1 MQITNEIVINVQEI
15 EPKLRHLT
23 IFQTFDRLALGES
36 LLIHN
41 NHDPKP
47 VYHQL
52 YERRGDSFTWEYL
65 REGPECWDIRV
76 TKTADFT
83 PGIYMTQEDEIVV
96 SVPEIE
102 PQFKH
107 QTIFSVFEDL
117 KPGESMIIH
126 NNHDPKP
133 VYFQLQNT
141 HGDTFSWDYLQE
153 GPDWW
158 DIRVRKAAVEVQS
171 IYENADGD
179 IYIDVPTIEPQRK
192 HPSIFEVFDELKK
205 GKSLI
210 IHNDHDP
217 KPVFYEL
224 QGERGDVFSWEY
236 LLQGPDFWDV
246 RITKNVEP
254 SEIQNK
260 RINQNGATSA
270 AKSTK
275 EAIVVDVPSI
285 EPKFKH
291 PRIFEVFDQLEK
303 GESLIIHNDHDPKP
317 VYYQLLG
324 ERGDVFVWEYL
335 MQGPEFW
342 DVRVTK
348 RGVGESETVGQ
359 ITAKDLRKAEVF
371 KKYGIDFSCG
381 GKKTVREACKE
392 KGIDATK
399 VEQELQQPIQSITEN
414 HTNYNEWS
422 LDFLTDY
429 IINIHHN
436 YAKKYLPEIQGYA
449 NKVAQVHNQ
458 QHPELFQ
465 LRDTVQQLNDQF
477 SAYLL
482 REEQDSLVFVKK
494 ILQAHNHKLSYSSQE
509 SQQFIA
515 MLEQTELQHTE
526 FDTLVKEI
534 RRLSNDFALPE
545 DACTSYEVL
554 FKMLQEFETDLQLHL
569 HLKNNI
575 LFPRTKELEK
585 ELLS

>member
-1 MQITNEIVINVQEI
+1 MQTTNEIVINVQEI

-23 IFQTFDRLALGES
+23 IFQVFDGLKQGES

-52 YERRGDSFTWEYL
+52 YEMRGDAFTWEYL
-65 REGPECWDIRV
+65 REGPEWWDIRV

-83 PGIYMTQEDEIVV
+83 PGLYTTQEGEIVV
-96 SVPEIE
+96 SVPEIQ

-107 QTIFSVFEDL
+107 QTIFNVYEDL
-117 KPGESMIIH
+117 EAGKSMIIH

-133 VYFQLQNT
+133 VYFQLQNM
-141 HGDTFSWDYLQE
+141 HGDTFSWVYLQE
-153 GPDWW
+153 GPEWW
-158 DIRVRKAAVEVQS
+158 DIRVTKAAKEKQS
-171 IYENADGD
+171 IYENDRGE

-192 HPSIFEVFDELKK
+192 HPSIFEVFDDLKK

-224 QGERGDVFSWEY
+224 LGERGDVFLWEY
-236 LLQGPDFWDV
+236 LLEGPDFWDV
-246 RITKNVEP
+246 RITKKVEP

-260 RINQNGATSA
+260 GIDQNGTSTV
-270 AKSTK
+270 AKSAK

-285 EPKFKH
+285 EPKLKH
-291 PRIFEVFDQLEK
+291 PRIFEVFDALDK
-303 GESLIIHNDHDPKP
+303 GDSLIIHNDHDPKP

-335 MQGPEFW
+335 LQGPEFW

-348 RGVGESETVGQ
+348 RGEGESETVGQ

-399 VEQELQQPIQSITEN
+399 VEQELQQPISNITES

-422 LDFLTDY
+422 LEFLTDY

-458 QHPELFQ
+458 QHPELFE
-465 LRDTVQQLNDQF
+465 LRDTVQQLNDQL
-477 SAYLL
+477 SAHLL
-482 REEQDSLVFVKK
+482 CEEQDSLVFVKK
-494 ILQAHNHKLSYSSQE
+494 IARADNAKASYSPE
-509 SQQFIA
+509 ASQQFA
-515 MLEQTELQHTE
+515 EMLTQTEQQHAQ
-526 FDTLVKEI
+526 FDQLSKDI
-534 RRLSNDFALPE
+534 RKLTHDFVLPE

-554 FKMLQEFETDLQLHL
+554 FKMLQEFEADLQMHL

-585 ELLS
+585 ALLS